1 MSLGSVIRQ
10 ARIDAGLSIDDL
22 SERTSIR
29 AGLLKEIE
37 SDDFTKCGGE
47 TYARGH
53 LRNIAPLLKMDA
65 GVLLELY
72 ENEQSMQPRRI
83 QEMLAEN
90 NVMTNPV
97 DKKTISWKTL
107 AGISLATLA
116 LLGAVQIIISNSKT
130 TEISSPEAV
139 ATETA
144 TAEPTNTSEAQPTS
158 TSTPIATS
166 TPTTVRDTYSSGTGV
181 SVSVAASRGNS
192 WLFVSDANGTTLY
205 SGQIRSGQNLNFSSS
220 TRVSLKVGNAG
231 AVDISV
237 NGKGA
242 QQIGDDGEVITVSYG
257 VTS

>member
-37 SDDFTKCGGE
+37 SNDFTKCGGE

-90 NVMTNPV
+90 NVLTNPV

-144 TAEPTNTSEAQPTS
+144 TAAPTNTSEAQPTP
-158 TSTPIATS
+158 TATS

-181 SVSVAASRGNS
+181 SVKVAASRGNS

-231 AVDISV
+231 AVDVSV
-237 NGKGA
+237 NGKSA

>member
-139 ATETA
+139 ATESA
-144 TAEPTNTSEAQPTS
+144 TAEPTNTSEAQPTP
-158 TSTPIATS
+158 TATS

-181 SVSVAASRGNS
+181 SVKVAASRGNS

>member
-53 LRNIAPLLKMDA
+53 LRNIAPLLRMDA

-144 TAEPTNTSEAQPTS
+144 TAEPTNTSEAQPTP
-158 TSTPIATS
+158 TATS

-181 SVSVAASRGNS
+181 SVQVSASRGNS

-231 AVDISV
+231 AVDVSV

>member
-139 ATETA
+139 ATESA
-144 TAEPTNTSEAQPTS
+144 TAEPTNTSEAQPTP
-158 TSTPIATS
+158 TATS

-181 SVSVAASRGNS
+181 SVKVAASRGNS

-237 NGKGA
+237 NGKDA

>member
-144 TAEPTNTSEAQPTS
+144 TAESTNTSEAQPTP
-158 TSTPIATS
+158 TATS

-181 SVSVAASRGNS
+181 SVKVAASRGNS

>member
-10 ARIDAGLSIDDL
+10 ARIDAGLSVDDL

-53 LRNIAPLLKMDA
+53 LRNIAPHIKMDSQL
-65 GVLLELY
+65 LLELY
-72 ENEQSMQPRRI
+72 ENEQSSQPRRI

-107 AGISLATLA
+107 AGISLSTLA
-116 LLGAVQIIISNSKT
+116 LLAAVQIIISNSET
-130 TEISSPEAV
+130 TTVDTPEVVASESP
-139 ATETA
+139 TA
-144 TAEPTNTSEAQPTS
+144 QPSEPTEASPTPV
-158 TSTPIATS
+158 TT

-181 SVSVAASRGNS
+181 SVSVSAVRGNS
-192 WLFVSDANGTTLY
+192 WLFVSDSNGTTLY
-205 SGQIRSGQNLNFSSS
+205 SGQVRNGQTLNFSAT
-220 TRVSLKVGNAG
+220 TRISMRAGNAG
-231 AVDISV
+231 AVDVSV
-237 NGKGA
+237 NGKAA
-242 QQIGDDGEVITVSYG
+242 QQIGSEGQVVSLTYG

>member
-37 SDDFTKCGGE
+37 SNDFTKCGGE

-144 TAEPTNTSEAQPTS
+144 TAAPTNTSEAQPTP
-158 TSTPIATS
+158 TATS

-181 SVSVAASRGNS
+181 SVKVAASRGNS

-231 AVDISV
+231 AVDVSV
-237 NGKGA
+237 NGKSA

>member
-10 ARIDAGLSIDDL
+10 ARIDAGLSVDDL

-53 LRNIAPLLKMDA
+53 LRNIAPHIKMDSQL
-65 GVLLELY
+65 LLELY

-90 NVMTNPV
+90 NVMTNPI

-107 AGISLATLA
+107 AGISLSTLA
-116 LLGAVQIIISNSKT
+116 LLAAVQIIISNSKT
-130 TEISSPEAV
+130 TTVTNPEVV
-139 ATETA
+139 ASESA
-144 TAEPTNTSEAQPTS
+144 TPQPSVTSEAQPT
-158 TSTPIATS
+158 PAATS
-166 TPTTVRDTYSSGTGV
+166 TPSVVRDTYSSGTGV
-181 SVSVAASRGNS
+181 SVSVTAVRANS
-192 WLFVSDANGTTLY
+192 WLFVSDSNGTTLY
-205 SGQIRSGQNLNFSSS
+205 SGQVRNGQKLNFSAT
-220 TRVSLKVGNAG
+220 TRISLKVGNAG
-231 AVDISV
+231 AVEVSV
-237 NGKGA
+237 NGKAA
-242 QQIGDDGEVITVSYG
+242 QQIGGDGEVVSLTYG

>member
-53 LRNIAPLLKMDA
+53 LRNIAPLIKMDSQL
-65 GVLLELY
+65 LLELY

-97 DKKTISWKTL
+97 EKKTISWKTL
-107 AGISLATLA
+107 VGISLSTLA
-116 LLGAVQIIISNSKT
+116 LLAAVQIIISNSKT
-130 TEISSPEAV
+130 TTVTNPEVV
-139 ATETA
+139 ASESATPQPSLTA
-144 TAEPTNTSEAQPTS
+144 EAQPTQ
-158 TSTPIATS
+158 TSAATPA
-166 TPTTVRDTYSSGTGV
+166 PVRDTYSSGTGV
-181 SVSVAASRGNS
+181 SVSVTAVRANS
-192 WLFVSDANGTTLY
+192 WLFVSDSNGTTLY
-205 SGQIRSGQNLNFSSS
+205 SGQVRNGQKLNFSAT
-220 TRVSLKVGNAG
+220 TRLSLKVGNAG
-231 AVDISV
+231 AVDVSV
-237 NGKGA
+237 NGKAA
-242 QQIGDDGEVITVSYG
+242 QQIGGEGEVVTVSYG

>member
-53 LRNIAPLLKMDA
+53 LRNIAPLIKMDSQL
-65 GVLLELY
+65 LLELY

-107 AGISLATLA
+107 AGISLSTLA
-116 LLGAVQIIISNSKT
+116 LLAAVQIIISNSKT
-130 TEISSPEAV
+130 TTVTNPEVVASESAV
-139 ATETA
+139 AQPSNSPA
-144 TAEPTNTSEAQPTS
+144 AQPTEE
-158 TSTPIATS
+158 
-166 TPTTVRDTYSSGTGV
+166 TPTTPAPVRDTYSSGTGV
-181 SVSVAASRGNS
+181 SVNVTASRGNS
-192 WLFVSDANGTTLY
+192 WLFVSDSNGTTLY
-205 SGQIRSGQNLNFSSS
+205 SGQIRTPQKLNFSAM
-220 TRVSLKVGNAG
+220 TRISLKVGNAG

-237 NGKGA
+237 NGKTA
-242 QQIGDDGEVITVSYG
+242 EQIGGDGEVVTVSYG

>member
-10 ARIDAGLSIDDL
+10 ARIDAGLSVDDL

-53 LRNIAPLLKMDA
+53 LRNIAPHIKMDSQL
-65 GVLLELY
+65 LLELY
-72 ENEQSMQPRRI
+72 ENEQAMQPRRI

-107 AGISLATLA
+107 AAISLSTLA
-116 LLGAVQIIISNSKT
+116 LLAAVQIIISNSET
-130 TEISSPEAV
+130 TTVDTPEVVASESP
-139 ATETA
+139 TSKPS
-144 TAEPTNTSEAQPTS
+144 EPTDESPTPVTSA
-158 TSTPIATS
+158 TPS
-166 TPTTVRDTYSSGTGV
+166 NVRDTYSSGTGV
-181 SVSVAASRGNS
+181 KVSVSAVRGNS
-192 WLFVSDANGTTLY
+192 WLFVSDSNGTTLY
-205 SGQIRSGQNLNFSSS
+205 SGQVRNGQTLNFSAT
-220 TRVSLKVGNAG
+220 TRINLKAGNAG
-231 AVDISV
+231 AVDVSV
-237 NGKGA
+237 NGKAA
-242 QQIGDDGEVITVSYG
+242 QQIGSEGQVVSLTYG

>member
-53 LRNIAPLLKMDA
+53 LRNIAPLIKMDSQL
-65 GVLLELY
+65 LLELY

-107 AGISLATLA
+107 AGISLSTLA
-116 LLGAVQIIISNSKT
+116 LLAAVQIIISNSKT
-130 TEISSPEAV
+130 TTVTNPEVV
-139 ATETA
+139 ASESA
-144 TAEPTNTSEAQPTS
+144 TPQPSVTSEAEPTPA
-158 TSTPIATS
+158 ATS
-166 TPTTVRDTYSSGTGV
+166 TPSVVRDTYSSGTGV
-181 SVSVAASRGNS
+181 SVSVTAVRANS
-192 WLFVSDANGTTLY
+192 WLFVSDSNGTTLY
-205 SGQIRSGQNLNFSSS
+205 SGQVRNGQKLNFSAT
-220 TRVSLKVGNAG
+220 TRISLKVGNAG
-231 AVDISV
+231 AVDVSV
-237 NGKGA
+237 NGKAA
-242 QQIGDDGEVITVSYG
+242 QQIGGDGEVVTVSYG

>member
-53 LRNIAPLLKMDA
+53 LRNIAPLIKMDSQL
-65 GVLLELY
+65 LLELY

-107 AGISLATLA
+107 AGISLSTLA
-116 LLGAVQIIISNSKT
+116 LLAAVQIIISNSKT
-130 TEISSPEAV
+130 TTVTNPEVV
-139 ATETA
+139 ASESATPQPSLTA
-144 TAEPTNTSEAQPTS
+144 EAQPTQ
-158 TSTPIATS
+158 TSAATPA
-166 TPTTVRDTYSSGTGV
+166 PVRDTYSSGTGV
-181 SVSVAASRGNS
+181 SVSVTAVRANS
-192 WLFVSDANGTTLY
+192 WLFVSDSNGTTLY
-205 SGQIRSGQNLNFSSS
+205 SGQVRNGQKLNFSAT
-220 TRVSLKVGNAG
+220 TRISLKVGNAG
-231 AVDISV
+231 AVDVSV
-237 NGKGA
+237 NGKAA
-242 QQIGDDGEVITVSYG
+242 QQIGGEGEVVTVSYG

>member
-22 SERTSIR
+22 TERTSIR
-29 AGLLKEIE
+29 GGLLKEIE

-139 ATETA
+139 ATESA
-144 TAEPTNTSEAQPTS
+144 TAEATNTPEAQPTP
-158 TSTPIATS
+158 TATS

-181 SVSVAASRGNS
+181 SVKVAASRGNS

-231 AVDISV
+231 AVDVSV
-237 NGKGA
+237 NGKSA

>member
-29 AGLLKEIE
+29 TGLLKEIE

-116 LLGAVQIIISNSKT
+116 LLGAVQIIISNSET
-130 TEISSPEAV
+130 TEVSNPEVV
-139 ATETA
+139 ATESA
-144 TAEPTNTSEAQPTS
+144 TAEPTTTTEAQPTP
-158 TSTPIATS
+158 TAAT

-192 WLFVSDANGTTLY
+192 WLFVSDDNGTTLY
-205 SGQIRSGQNLNFSSS
+205 SGQIRSGQNLNFSST
-220 TRVSLKVGNAG
+220 TRVSLRVGNAG

-237 NGKGA
+237 NGKSA

>member
-53 LRNIAPLLKMDA
+53 LRNIAPLIKMDSQL
-65 GVLLELY
+65 LLELY

-90 NVMTNPV
+90 NVMTNPI

-107 AGISLATLA
+107 AGISLSTLA
-116 LLGAVQIIISNSKT
+116 LLAAVQIIISNSKT
-130 TEISSPEAV
+130 TTVTNPEVV
-139 ATETA
+139 ASESA
-144 TAEPTNTSEAQPTS
+144 TPQPSVTSEAEPTPA
-158 TSTPIATS
+158 ATS
-166 TPTTVRDTYSSGTGV
+166 TPSVVRDTYSSGTGV
-181 SVSVAASRGNS
+181 SVSVTAVRANS
-192 WLFVSDANGTTLY
+192 WLFVSDSNGTTLY
-205 SGQIRSGQNLNFSSS
+205 SGQVRNGQKLNFSAT
-220 TRVSLKVGNAG
+220 TRISLKVGNAG
-231 AVDISV
+231 AVDVSV
-237 NGKGA
+237 NGKAA
-242 QQIGDDGEVITVSYG
+242 QQIGGEGEVVTVSYG

>member
-47 TYARGH
+47 TYSRGH
-53 LRNIAPLLKMDA
+53 LRNIAPHIKMDSQL
-65 GVLLELY
+65 LLELY

-97 DKKTISWKTL
+97 DKKTVSWKTL
-107 AGISLATLA
+107 AGISLSTLA
-116 LLGAVQIIISNSKT
+116 LLAAVQIIISNSKT
-130 TEISSPEAV
+130 TTVTTPEVV
-139 ATETA
+139 ASASA
-144 TAEPTNTSEAQPTS
+144 TAQPTIPS
-158 TSTPIATS
+158 ES
-166 TPTTVRDTYSSGTGV
+166 TPTPSTETTPTVARDTYSSGTGV
-181 SVSVAASRGNS
+181 SVRVSAVRGAS
-192 WLFVSDANGTTLY
+192 WLFVSDSNGTTLY
-205 SGQIRSGQNLNFSSS
+205 SGQIRNSQILNFSAT
-220 TRVSLKVGNAG
+220 TRISLKVGNAG
-231 AVDISV
+231 AVDVSV
-237 NGKGA
+237 NGKSA
-242 QQIGDDGEVITVSYG
+242 QQIGNAGEVVTVSYG

>member
-53 LRNIAPLLKMDA
+53 LRNIAPLIKMDSQL
-65 GVLLELY
+65 LLELY

-107 AGISLATLA
+107 AGISLSTLA
-116 LLGAVQIIISNSKT
+116 LLAAVQIIISNSKT
-130 TEISSPEAV
+130 TTVTNPEVV
-139 ATETA
+139 ASESATPQPSL
-144 TAEPTNTSEAQPTS
+144 TAEAQATQTSAA
-158 TSTPIATS
+158 TPA
-166 TPTTVRDTYSSGTGV
+166 PVRDTYSSGTGV
-181 SVSVAASRGNS
+181 SVSVTAVRANS
-192 WLFVSDANGTTLY
+192 WLFVSDSNGTTLY
-205 SGQIRSGQNLNFSSS
+205 SGQVRNGQKLNFSAT
-220 TRVSLKVGNAG
+220 TRLSLKVGNAG
-231 AVDISV
+231 AVDVSV
-237 NGKGA
+237 NGKAA
-242 QQIGDDGEVITVSYG
+242 QQIGDEGEVVTVSYG

>member
-10 ARIDAGLSIDDL
+10 ARIDAGRSVDDL

-53 LRNIAPLLKMDA
+53 LRNIAPHIKMDSQL
-65 GVLLELY
+65 LLELY

-107 AGISLATLA
+107 AGISLSTLA
-116 LLGAVQIIISNSKT
+116 LLAAVQIIISNSET
-130 TEISSPEAV
+130 TTVDTPEVV
-139 ATETA
+139 ASESA
-144 TAEPTNTSEAQPTS
+144 TAQPSEPTEESPT
-158 TSTPIATS
+158 PATTT
-166 TPTTVRDTYSSGTGV
+166 TPTNVRDTYSSGTGV
-181 SVSVAASRGNS
+181 SVSVSAVRGNS
-192 WLFVSDANGTTLY
+192 WLFVSDSNGTTLY
-205 SGQIRSGQNLNFSSS
+205 SGQVRNGQTLKFSAT
-220 TRVSLKVGNAG
+220 TRISLKAGNAG
-231 AVDISV
+231 AVDVSV
-237 NGKGA
+237 NGKA
-242 QQIGDDGEVITVSYG
+242 AEQIGSEGQVVSLTYG

>member
-97 DKKTISWKTL
+97 EKKTISWKTL

-144 TAEPTNTSEAQPTS
+144 TAEPTNTAEAQPTP
-158 TSTPIATS
+158 TATS

-181 SVSVAASRGNS
+181 SVQVSASRGNS

-231 AVDISV
+231 AVDVSV

>member
-53 LRNIAPLLKMDA
+53 LRNIAPLIKMDSQL
-65 GVLLELY
+65 LLELY

-90 NVMTNPV
+90 NVMKNPV

-107 AGISLATLA
+107 AGISLSTLA
-116 LLGAVQIIISNSKT
+116 LLAAVQIIISNSKT
-130 TEISSPEAV
+130 TTVTNPEVV
-139 ATETA
+139 ASESATPQPSLTA
-144 TAEPTNTSEAQPTS
+144 EAQPTQ
-158 TSTPIATS
+158 TSAATPA
-166 TPTTVRDTYSSGTGV
+166 PVRDTYSSGTGV
-181 SVSVAASRGNS
+181 SVSVTAVRANS
-192 WLFVSDANGTTLY
+192 WLFVSDSNGTTLY
-205 SGQIRSGQNLNFSSS
+205 SGQVRNGQKLNFSAT
-220 TRVSLKVGNAG
+220 TRLSLKVGNAG
-231 AVDISV
+231 AVDVSV
-237 NGKGA
+237 NGKVA
-242 QQIGDDGEVITVSYG
+242 QQIGGEGEVVTVSYG

>member
-116 LLGAVQIIISNSKT
+116 LLGAVQIIISNSET
-130 TEISSPEAV
+130 TEVSNPEVV
-139 ATETA
+139 ATESA
-144 TAEPTNTSEAQPTS
+144 TAEPTNTPEAQPTP
-158 TSTPIATS
+158 TATS

-192 WLFVSDANGTTLY
+192 WLFVSDDNGTTLY
-205 SGQIRSGQNLNFSSS
+205 SGQIRSGQNLNFSST
-220 TRVSLKVGNAG
+220 TRVSLRVGNAG

-237 NGKGA
+237 NGKSA

>member
-139 ATETA
+139 ATESA
-144 TAEPTNTSEAQPTS
+144 TAEATNTPEAQPTP
-158 TSTPIATS
+158 TATS

-181 SVSVAASRGNS
+181 SVKVAASRGNS
-192 WLFVSDANGTTLY
+192 WLFVSDANGTTLF

-231 AVDISV
+231 AVDVSV

>member
-53 LRNIAPLLKMDA
+53 LRNIAPLIKMDSQL
-65 GVLLELY
+65 LLELY

-107 AGISLATLA
+107 AGISLSTLA
-116 LLGAVQIIISNSKT
+116 LLAAVQIIISNSKT
-130 TEISSPEAV
+130 TTVTNPEVV
-139 ATETA
+139 ASESA
-144 TAEPTNTSEAQPTS
+144 TPQPSVTSEAEPTPA
-158 TSTPIATS
+158 ATS
-166 TPTTVRDTYSSGTGV
+166 TPSVVRDTYSSGTGV
-181 SVSVAASRGNS
+181 SVSVTAVRANS
-192 WLFVSDANGTTLY
+192 WLFVSDSNGTTLY
-205 SGQIRSGQNLNFSSS
+205 SGQVRNGQKLNFSAT
-220 TRVSLKVGNAG
+220 TRLSLKVGNAG
-231 AVDISV
+231 AVDVSV
-237 NGKGA
+237 NGKVA
-242 QQIGDDGEVITVSYG
+242 QQIGGDGEVVTVSYG

>member
-144 TAEPTNTSEAQPTS
+144 TAEATNTPEAQPTP
-158 TSTPIATS
+158 TATS

-181 SVSVAASRGNS
+181 SVKVAASRGNS

-205 SGQIRSGQNLNFSSS
+205 SGQIRSGQNLSFSSS

-231 AVDISV
+231 AVDVSV
-237 NGKGA
+237 NGKSA

>member
-10 ARIDAGLSIDDL
+10 ARIDAGLSVDDL

-53 LRNIAPLLKMDA
+53 LRNIAPHIKMDSQL
-65 GVLLELY
+65 LLELF

-97 DKKTISWKTL
+97 DKKTVSWKTL
-107 AGISLATLA
+107 AGISLSTLA
-116 LLGAVQIIISNSKT
+116 LLAAVQIIISNSKT
-130 TEISSPEAV
+130 TTVTNPEVV
-139 ATETA
+139 ASESASVQPSVTA
-144 TAEPTNTSEAQPTS
+144 EAQPTQS
-158 TSTPIATS
+158 SAA
-166 TPTTVRDTYSSGTGV
+166 TPTVARDTYSSGTGV
-181 SVSVAASRGNS
+181 SVSVTAVRGNS
-192 WLFVSDANGTTLY
+192 WLFVSDSNGTTLY
-205 SGQIRSGQNLNFSSS
+205 SGQVRNGQKLNFSAT
-220 TRVSLKVGNAG
+220 TRISLKAGNAG
-231 AVDISV
+231 AVDVSV
-237 NGKGA
+237 NGKAA
-242 QQIGDDGEVITVSYG
+242 QQIGVDGQVVSLTYG

>member
-10 ARIDAGLSIDDL
+10 ARIDAGLSVDDL

-53 LRNIAPLLKMDA
+53 LRNIAPHIKMDSQL
-65 GVLLELY
+65 LLELY

-107 AGISLATLA
+107 AGISLSALA
-116 LLGAVQIIISNSKT
+116 LLAAVQIIISNSET
-130 TEISSPEAV
+130 TTVDTPEVV
-139 ATETA
+139 ASESA
-144 TAEPTNTSEAQPTS
+144 TAQPSEPTEESPT
-158 TSTPIATS
+158 PATTT
-166 TPTTVRDTYSSGTGV
+166 TPTNVRDTYSSGTGV
-181 SVSVAASRGNS
+181 SVSVSAVRGNS
-192 WLFVSDANGTTLY
+192 WLFVSDSNGTTLY
-205 SGQIRSGQNLNFSSS
+205 SGQVRNGQTLKFSAT
-220 TRVSLKVGNAG
+220 TRISMKAGNAG
-231 AVDISV
+231 AVDVSV
-237 NGKGA
+237 NGKA
-242 QQIGDDGEVITVSYG
+242 AEQIGSEGQVVSLTYG

>member
-29 AGLLKEIE
+29 GGLLKEIE
-37 SDDFTKCGGE
+37 NDDFTKCGGE

-53 LRNIAPLLKMDA
+53 LRNIAPQIEMDA
-65 GVLLELY
+65 TVLLELY
-72 ENEQSMQPRRI
+72 ESEQSTQPRRI

-90 NVMTNPV
+90 NVMTHPV

-107 AGISLATLA
+107 VGISLATLS

-130 TEISSPEAV
+130 TTLDTVEAV
-139 ATETA
+139 ATQSASPSA
-144 TAEPTNTSEAQPTS
+144 TPTPDAQPTQS
-158 TSTPIATS
+158 EMATPA
-166 TPTTVRDTYSSGTGV
+166 PTRDSYSSGTGV
-181 SVSVAASRGNS
+181 AVSVSATRGTS
-192 WLFVSDANGTTLY
+192 WLFVSDSNGTTLY
-205 SGQIRSGQNLNFSSS
+205 SGQIRNGQKLNFSAT

-231 AVDISV
+231 AVDVSI
-237 NGKGA
+237 NGKVA
-242 QQIGDDGEVITVSYG
+242 EQIGSDGEVVSVSYG

>member
-53 LRNIAPLLKMDA
+53 LRNIAPLIKMDSQL
-65 GVLLELY
+65 LLELY

-107 AGISLATLA
+107 AGISLSTLA
-116 LLGAVQIIISNSKT
+116 LLAAVQIIISNSKT
-130 TEISSPEAV
+130 TTVTNPEVV
-139 ATETA
+139 ASESA
-144 TAEPTNTSEAQPTS
+144 TPQPSVTSEAEPTPA
-158 TSTPIATS
+158 ATS
-166 TPTTVRDTYSSGTGV
+166 TPSVVRDTYSSGTGV
-181 SVSVAASRGNS
+181 SVSVTAVRANS
-192 WLFVSDANGTTLY
+192 WLFVSDSNGTTLY
-205 SGQIRSGQNLNFSSS
+205 SGQVRNGQKLNFSAT
-220 TRVSLKVGNAG
+220 TRLSLKVGNAG
-231 AVDISV
+231 AVDVSV
-237 NGKGA
+237 NGKAA
-242 QQIGDDGEVITVSYG
+242 QQIGGEGEVVTVSYG

>member
-10 ARIDAGLSIDDL
+10 ARIDAGLSVDDL

-53 LRNIAPLLKMDA
+53 LRNIAPHIKMDSQL
-65 GVLLELY
+65 LLELF

-97 DKKTISWKTL
+97 DKKTVSWKTL
-107 AGISLATLA
+107 AGISLSTLA
-116 LLGAVQIIISNSKT
+116 LLAAVQIIISNSKT
-130 TEISSPEAV
+130 TTVTNPEVV
-139 ATETA
+139 ASETA
-144 TAEPTNTSEAQPTS
+144 TAQPSVTAEAQPTQ
-158 TSTPIATS
+158 TSAA
-166 TPTTVRDTYSSGTGV
+166 TPTVARDTYSSGTGV
-181 SVSVAASRGNS
+181 SVSITAVRGNS
-192 WLFVSDANGTTLY
+192 WLFVSDSNGTTLY
-205 SGQIRSGQNLNFSSS
+205 SGQVRNGQKLNFSAT
-220 TRVSLKVGNAG
+220 TRISLKAGNAG
-231 AVDISV
+231 AVDVSV
-237 NGKGA
+237 NGKAA
-242 QQIGDDGEVITVSYG
+242 QQIGVEGQVVSLTYG